1 MPLTRPGAAPKVGL
15 MNLLERASNRAK
27 YTAMRAGILARALL
41 PSTRTAY
48 FKDLYSANNDPWN
61 LDAADPQR
69 TAWKYDWVL
78 ERLQRERYQRAF
90 ELGCGNGNFT
100 KLLALRCDEVVASDI
115 APAAIEEA
123 RRRVTM
129 ANVQFQQGDIIE
141 DVFPTERYDLILA
154 QEVLY
159 FVPWHKAFAVCKK
172 LVDGLMPNGEL
183 VIAELDG
190 GSISAMH
197 HRVLPRLIPLVHE
210 ERVLRPQGRRV
221 VQKTFRKPKA

>member
-1 MPLTRPGAAPKVGL
+1 

-27 YTAMRAGILARALL
+27 WSAKRAGILARALRS
-41 PSTRTAY
+41 STRTSY
-48 FKDLYSANNDPWN
+48 FKELYRANGDPWN
-61 LDAADPQR
+61 LDTTDPER
-69 TAWKYDWVL
+69 TAWKYEWVL
-78 ERLQRERYQRAF
+78 DRLSRDRYQCAF

-100 KLLALRCDEVVASDI
+100 KLLAARCDEVVASDI
-115 APAAIEEA
+115 AAAALEEA
-123 RRRVTM
+123 RRRVPL
-129 ANVQFQQGDIIE
+129 ANVHFEQGDIIE
-141 DVFPTERYDLILA
+141 EPFPTSRFDLIIA

-159 FVPWHKAFAVCKK
+159 FVPWHKAMTVCKK
-172 LVDGLMPNGEL
+172 LVDGLVPNGEL

-221 VQKTFRKPKA
+221 VQKTFRKPKN